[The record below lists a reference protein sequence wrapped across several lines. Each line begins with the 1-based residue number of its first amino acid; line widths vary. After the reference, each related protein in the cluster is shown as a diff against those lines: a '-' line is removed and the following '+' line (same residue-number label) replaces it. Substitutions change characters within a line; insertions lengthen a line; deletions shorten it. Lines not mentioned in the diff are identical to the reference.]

1 MTSLD
6 IRLRLRCDGDV
17 EDLLPEPVR
26 PGPGDDVMLGTPA
39 VNGVN
44 FDISTSSPASSYL
57 IVLDVVLTLRKSV
70 AADAAT
76 AAAAAFDFVTN
87 ADNTSDVSDVFDSS
101 SMSAAASPSAAS
113 PSASPSA
120 ASASPSAASPSVALP
135 SASLSASLSP
145 SAASASPSVK
155 NNFRY
160 ICKLYVL

>member
-1 MTSLD
+1 MTLLD
-6 IRLRLRCDGDV
+6 IRFRLRCVGD
-17 EDLLPEPVR
+17 EDLLLEPVR
-26 PGPGDDVMLGTPA
+26 PGPGDDVILGRSP
-39 VNGVN
+39 VNGLN
-44 FDISTSSPASSYL
+44 FEISTSSP
-57 IVLDVVLTLRKSV
+57 VLDAELSLRKSV
-70 AADAAT
+70 AADDAT

-120 ASASPSAASPSVALP
+120 ASASPS
-135 SASLSASLSP
+135 
-145 SAASASPSVK
+145 VK